1 MVGDADPGPH
11 APPDAQQLARWD
23 TTTQRT
29 GDQHDGG
36 GGQDEDEH
44 SSAACEDEDKSHSQ
58 ILGKF
63 EYGWG
68 PIFKVVLE
76 C

>member
-11 APPDAQQLARWD
+11 APPDAQQPARWD

-36 GGQDEDEH
+36 GG
-44 SSAACEDEDKSHSQ
+44 EDEDGDGGGGGQDENERSSA
-58 ILGKF
+58 L
-63 EYGWG
+63 
-68 PIFKVVLE
+68 